1 MKKIA
6 ISLLISIIIL
16 LSIINNSYGSEY
28 TFSPPYYE
36 SDDGKLLI
44 YNTVNAARIKLAN
57 GQVTANVE
65 VTGESDIEVET
76 VYENTEVLLI
86 IDTSGSMSG
95 SGIESA
101 KKASKELISNLMNI
115 PNMKIGLI
123 EFNSDAKVLSKFID
137 DKKTLENKI
146 NALTASGGTYLKE
159 ALDKIENEIT
169 FSNSVKIENRVIVTL
184 TDGATVDAN
193 EAAEK
198 YYEYEVQGYKLYHVL
213 LEFENT
219 EAFMYKGQ
227 PIGKIFKNISTQDLS
242 SIFDEIYDS
251 IYSEIITVEPP
262 QLVAEAVNGQLLG
275 EELLFFLDNELIQG
289 ATLEVEYLINVK
301 TAFDC
306 TSLVIEN
313 FLGNGFIFDENTSL
327 ITNPSQTNRN
337 FSWQIEQGTT
347 RNKEGERMKLKYTAP
362 KIDGYVL
369 KKGGELNIKLVVSR
383 LLSTTGGEIGGTT
396 GNGDGVFNSEI
407 KMMAAGQKANGDALN
422 YDSNTIDL
430 DGNNIIITP
439 PWGVDKSN
447 SLTRDFVIMALILIT
462 IVLFISIKVR
472 EK

>member
-1 MKKIA
+1 MKKVA

-16 LSIINNSYGSEY
+16 LSMINNSYGSEY
-28 TFSPPYYE
+28 TFTPPYYE

-76 VYENTEVLLI
+76 VYEDTEVLLI
-86 IDTSGSMSG
+86 IDTSGSMGG

-101 KKASKELISNLMNI
+101 KRASKELVSNLMNI

-137 DKKTLENKI
+137 NKETLENKI
-146 NALTASGGTYLKE
+146 DALSASGGTHLKKG
-159 ALDKIENEIT
+159 LDKIGNEIT
-169 FSNSVKIENRVIVTL
+169 FSNSVKLENRVIVTL

-193 EAAEK
+193 EAAQK
-198 YYEYEVQGYKLYHVL
+198 YYEYESQGYKLYHVL

-219 EAFMYKGQ
+219 EAFMYGGQ

-242 SIFDEIYDS
+242 NIFDEIYDS

-262 QLVAEAVNGQLLG
+262 HLAVETVNGQLLG

-306 TSLVIEN
+306 TSLVITDI
-313 FLGNGFIFDENTSL
+313 LGNGFIFDENASL
-327 ITNPSQTNRN
+327 ITNPSQANRN

-347 RNKEGERMKLKYTAP
+347 RNREGERMKLKYTAP
-362 KIDGYVL
+362 TIDGYVL
-369 KKGGELNIKLVVSR
+369 RKGGELNIKLVVSR
-383 LLSTTGGEIGGTT
+383 LLSTTGGEIGG
-396 GNGDGVFNSEI
+396 DR
-407 KMMAAGQKANGDALN
+407 
-422 YDSNTIDL
+422 
-430 DGNNIIITP
+430 
-439 PWGVDKSN
+439 KS
-447 SLTRDFVIMALILIT
+447 V
-462 IVLFISIKVR
+462 V
-472 EK
+472 